1 MPLTRLYCEKCEVPP
16 TELFKFVIGS
26 CSCIPEP
33 LQALVIQDEA
43 ENYHN
48 SLPENTFTATML
60 TGCLRKTFL
69 KKTVEY
75 DSTPKARYPAIRG
88 RIIHGILEGYHEPW
102 VKEERYE
109 KSVGNGI
116 TLTGQIDAENPEESE
131 IVDYKT
137 MADDGFTFLKE
148 GPKTDHCLQVN
159 IYRWLRNGGRNLRTR
174 VISKMI
180 AKKLTIWYVGMRN
193 AAKTG
198 SWVNVKNGW
207 KVGRYFLK
215 PVEIMDYKD
224 VETFIRRA
232 TKTLK
237 EAFTGGVMPPMTTE
251 KWMCKVCEVK
261 KQCDE
266 FNERGKA

>member
-1 MPLTRLYCEKCEVPP
+1 
-16 TELFKFVIGS
+16 
-26 CSCIPEP
+26 
-33 LQALVIQDEA
+33 LVIQDEA

-69 KKTVEY
+69 QKTVEY

-109 KSVGNGI
+109 KRVGDI
-116 TLTGQIDAENPEESE
+116 TLTGQIDAENCEESE

-137 MADDGFTFLKE
+137 MADDGFTFLKS
-148 GPKTDHCLQVN
+148 GVKKDHVLQVN
-159 IYRWLRNGGRNLRTR
+159 IYRWLRNDGRNLRTR
-174 VISKMI
+174 IVSKFD

-193 AAKTG
+193 AAKSG
-198 SWVNVKNGW
+198 SWVNTKNGW
-207 KVGRYFLK
+207 KTARFFLK
-215 PVEIMDYKD
+215 EVPIMGYAEVES
-224 VETFIRRA
+224 FIKQA
-232 TKTLK
+232 TSTLHK
-237 EAFTGGVMPPMTTE
+237 AFRGGVMPPMTEE

-261 KQCDE
+261 KQCE
-266 FNERGKA
+266 NYNERGKL

>member
-1 MPLTRLYCEKCEVPP
+1 MPLTRLYCDKCEVPP
-16 TELFKFVIGS
+16 TDLSKYVVGS

-33 LQALVIQDEA
+33 LQALIIQDESD
-43 ENYHN
+43 NYHN
-48 SLPENTFTATML
+48 SLPEDTFTATML

-69 KKTVEY
+69 QKTVSY

-109 KSVGNGI
+109 KKLGST
-116 TLTGQIDAENPEESE
+116 TLTGQIDAENGVESE

-137 MADDGFTFLKE
+137 IADDGFNFLKE
-148 GPKTDHCLQVN
+148 GPKKEHVLQVN
-159 IYRWLRNGGRNLRTR
+159 IYAWLRNGGRNLRTR
-174 VISKMI
+174 IISKMI

-207 KVGRYFLK
+207 KTGRYFLK
-215 PVEIMDYKD
+215 PVPVMEYGD
-224 VETFIRRA
+224 VEKIVKRSTDV
-232 TKTLK
+232 LS
-237 EAFTGGVMPPMTTE
+237 EAFKKGVMPPMTEE

-261 KQCDE
+261 QQCE
-266 FNERGKA
+266 NYNERGTI

>member
-1 MPLTRLYCEKCEVPP
+1 MPLTRLYCDKCEVPE
-16 TELFKFVIGS
+16 TSLDKYEVGS

-33 LQALVIQDEA
+33 LQALVIQDES

-48 SLPENTFTATML
+48 SLPENTYTATML

-69 KKTVEY
+69 QKTVEY
-75 DSTPKARYPAIRG
+75 CSTLKARYPAIRG

-109 KSVGNGI
+109 KRIGEV
-116 TLTGQIDAENPEESE
+116 TLTGQIDAENTEDTE

-137 MADDGFTFLKE
+137 MADDGFTFLKD
-148 GPKTDHCLQVN
+148 GPKKDHSLQVN
-159 IYRWLRNGGRNLRTR
+159 IYSWLRNGGRNLRTR
-174 VISKMI
+174 IVSKMI

-198 SWVNVKNGW
+198 AWVNTKNGW
-207 KVGRYFLK
+207 KVARFFLK
-215 PVEIMDYKD
+215 PVPIMDYGD
-224 VETFIRRA
+224 VELFIKQA
-232 TKTLK
+232 TSTLHK
-237 EAFTGGVMPPMTTE
+237 AFTGGVMPPMTQE

-261 KQCDE
+261 KQCDD
-266 FNERGKA
+266 FNERGKG